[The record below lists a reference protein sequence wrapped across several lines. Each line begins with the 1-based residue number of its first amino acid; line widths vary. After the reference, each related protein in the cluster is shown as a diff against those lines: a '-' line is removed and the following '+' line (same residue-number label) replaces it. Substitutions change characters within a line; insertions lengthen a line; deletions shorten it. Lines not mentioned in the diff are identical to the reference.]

1 MASTDKKRTKW
12 GEWLFETWGMTFLKI
27 KLPFAE
33 ADFIPMDA
41 DRDAAWELYIEML
54 TRITTQNLDKM
65 DGDEKAALTSIYS
78 LFGTTRD
85 IIRRHGRKCGE
96 FSKIAIIVLNHIV
109 RPFTS
114 KWHKASLASAFENP
128 TQKENFRE
136 ELTVIQGRLKTYTK
150 MLADMA
156 GVEDLTDI
164 EDMETDET

>member
-1 MASTDKKRTKW
+1 MTANDKKRTKW
-12 GEWLFETWGMTFLKI
+12 GEWLFETWGMTYLKI

-54 TRITTQNLDKM
+54 TRIATQDLERH
-65 DGDEKAALTSIYS
+65 DGDERTALTSIYS
-78 LFGTTRD
+78 LFDTTRD

-114 KWHKASLASAFENP
+114 KWHRASLAGAFEDP
-128 TQKENFRE
+128 GQQKIFRQ
-136 ELTVIQGRLKTYTK
+136 ELELIQSRLKTYTK

-164 EDMETDET
+164 EEEKDLRE